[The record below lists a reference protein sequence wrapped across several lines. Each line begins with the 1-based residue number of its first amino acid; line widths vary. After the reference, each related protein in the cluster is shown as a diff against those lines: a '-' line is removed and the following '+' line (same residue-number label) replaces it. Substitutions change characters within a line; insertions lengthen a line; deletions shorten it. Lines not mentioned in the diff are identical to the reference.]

1 MNNEND
7 TLHEAKKLVH
17 YISIQDRLNQLQI
30 LLQGVAMQN
39 IKIASLD
46 IQIKNNALLEV
57 YSDEL
62 YEIQE
67 NQLETLRTLKNSV
80 VFQTLAMH
88 KQAQSE
94 L

>member
-88 KQAQSE
+88 KQAQTE